1 MLNEPNYILERLN
14 YWMNYR
20 ALKYNKK
27 NKCQKQ
33 DERQKQI
40 NKICYLIDQGKINIP
55 KDTDRYKEI
64 FELEALL
71 NDIKLSSEFENK
83 ANKKIDTYLSIVEY
97 EVSTLVINY
106 EISFLFL
113 VMVGAI
119 ILDLLL
125 LLQ

>member
-97 EVSTLVINY
+97 EVSILVINY
-106 EISFLFL
+106 KISFLFFVL
-113 VMVGAI
+113 VGAI

-125 LLQ
+125 LL

>member
-106 EISFLFL
+106 KISFLFL

>member
-14 YWMNYR
+14 SWMNYR

-106 EISFLFL
+106 KISFLFL

>member
-83 ANKKIDTYLSIVEY
+83 ADKKIDTYLSIVEY

-106 EISFLFL
+106 KISFLFL

>member
-71 NDIKLSSEFENK
+71 NDIKLSSELENK

>member
-97 EVSTLVINY
+97 EVSILVINY
-106 EISFLFL
+106 KISFLFL

>member
-14 YWMNYR
+14 YC

-97 EVSTLVINY
+97 EVSILVINY
-106 EISFLFL
+106 KISFLFFVL
-113 VMVGAI
+113 VGAI

-125 LLQ
+125 LL

>member
-64 FELEALL
+64 LELEALL